1 MQDMHTALIPVIS
14 SECRGGKSHLTAP
27 LYAGNECAESNGG
40 CDQIC
45 IDTFQSY
52 ECSCRAGYSL
62 SNDGY
67 TCIGK
72 FY

>member
-1 MQDMHTALIPVIS
+1 M
-14 SECRGGKSHLTAP
+14 
-27 LYAGNECAESNGG
+27 NNGG
-40 CDQIC
+40 CNQIC

-72 FY
+72 LIIMLGHDKSVAGIKQKHFCYHMYILYHSFSQT